1 MLDPICVGKNIRKH
15 REKLNITQQ
24 ELSQML
30 FVSFQAVS
38 AWERGLSLPD
48 LENAAKLSEIFGIKL
63 DTLLSDSG
71 KSYYIAID
79 GGGTKT
85 EFILFDKNGT
95 VINRTTLSGS
105 NPNDISIDN
114 SISVLQ
120 NGIDELISIHSA
132 KAIFAGI
139 AGVTTGD
146 HIPKLQN
153 ALGDRYGIRVN
164 VDTDAVNVLCLG
176 RNVANSASV
185 ICGTGSCLFIRK
197 ECKMTRLG
205 GWGYLFDRGGSSYD
219 IGNDAIR
226 HTLAVYDGL
235 EAPTVL
241 SQKIEEKLG
250 GNIWKNLS
258 AIYQKGRPYIASFA
272 PTVVECESLGDKT
285 AAHILD
291 ENARHLAALIK
302 SAVDRYNA
310 PREFIAAG
318 GFFNNVTF
326 KKRVEDFSNTK
337 LTSPDMPP
345 VYGAAVECMRLNG
358 IGVTDEFKTN
368 FKESYR

>member
-1 MLDPICVGKNIRKH
+1 MLDPCYVGKNIRKH

-24 ELSQML
+24 ELSQKL

-48 LENAAKLSEIFGIKL
+48 LENTAKLSKIFGIKI
-63 DTLLSDSG
+63 DTLLSDECG
-71 KSYYIAID
+71 THYIAVD

-85 EFILFDKNGT
+85 EFVLFDKNGT
-95 VINRTTLSGS
+95 IKKRIFLPGS
-105 NPNDISIDN
+105 NPNDKSIDN

-120 NGIDELISIHSA
+120 NGIDELISLHSA

-146 HIPKLQN
+146 HIPNLQK
-153 ALGDRYGIRVN
+153 ALIDKYGIKVK

-176 RNVANSASV
+176 SDIANSASV

-197 ECKMTRLG
+197 NYELTRLG

-226 HTLAVYDGL
+226 HTLAVNDGL
-235 EAPTVL
+235 EEPTLL
-241 SQKIEEKLG
+241 SQKIEETLG

-258 AIYQKGRPYIASFA
+258 TVFRKGRPYIASFA
-272 PTVVECESLGDKT
+272 PTVVECEMQGDKT
-285 AAHILD
+285 SAQILD
-291 ENARHLAALIK
+291 ENAKRLATLIK
-302 SAVDRYNA
+302 SAVDKHNA

-318 GFFNNVTF
+318 GFFNNLTF
-326 KKRVEDFSNTK
+326 KKRVENFSDTK
-337 LTSPDMPP
+337 LITPDMPP
-345 VYGAAVECMRLNG
+345 VYGAAVECMRL
-358 IGVTDEFKTN
+358 IGLTANEEFKKN